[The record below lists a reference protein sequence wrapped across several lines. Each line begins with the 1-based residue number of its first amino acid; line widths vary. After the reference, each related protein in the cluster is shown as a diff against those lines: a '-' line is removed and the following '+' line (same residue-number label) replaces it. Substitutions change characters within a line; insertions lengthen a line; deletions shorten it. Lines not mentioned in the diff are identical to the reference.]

1 MALKNRSLSDQAAPV
16 VAPNLL
22 QMDESQLLQLRAA
35 IDARLGISNLS
46 QMNIEQE
53 ILVQLATAK
62 DLQTTTLNDRDV
74 PANQKA
80 QTINAVAAILKEL
93 VKMQNDLYNA
103 ERIKELESAMIQALK
118 DAPDEVKDRFFE
130 RYERMIAAA
139 QTM

>member
-22 QMDESQLLQLRAA
+22 QMDDSQLLQLRAA

>member
-22 QMDESQLLQLRAA
+22 QMGDSQLLQLRAA

-62 DLQTTTLNDRDV
+62 DLQTTTLNDSDV

-93 VKMQNDLYNA
+93 VKMQNELYNA